1 MTGIR
6 SDHEPFAFESRIP
19 TKRRQYVCGF
29 LFDHGGKSIALI
41 RKKRPLWQAGYMNGV
56 GGRIEAG
63 EKPFDAMQRE
73 FNEEVGMRL
82 SGWKHFCT
90 LRNMDAAIH
99 WFVDRLEYVVE
110 QDEEGEMPVLFH
122 AIASPE
128 PVYWCRVDRLD
139 ELDLIP
145 NARWLIVMAMLGSDA
160 IQGNVWPYD
169 IYEPSAPYTTGELKE
184 LRR

>member
-29 LFDHGGKSIALI
+29 LFDKGDKSVALV
-41 RKKRPLWQAGYMNGV
+41 RKKHPAWQSDYMNGV

-63 EKPFDAMQRE
+63 EEPLDAMQRE
-73 FNEEVGMRL
+73 FNEEAGMCL

-90 LRNMDAAIH
+90 LRNMDAAIY
-99 WFVDRLEYVVE
+99 WFVDRVEYIV
-110 QDEEGEMPVLFH
+110 DHGNEEMMSIIRMN
-122 AIASPE
+122 APE
-128 PVYWCRVDRLD
+128 PVYWCQVDRLD

-145 NARWLIVMAMLGSDA
+145 NTRWLIVMAMLGPDA

-169 IYEPSAPYTTGELKE
+169 IWEPSQPYTRE
-184 LRR
+184 LR